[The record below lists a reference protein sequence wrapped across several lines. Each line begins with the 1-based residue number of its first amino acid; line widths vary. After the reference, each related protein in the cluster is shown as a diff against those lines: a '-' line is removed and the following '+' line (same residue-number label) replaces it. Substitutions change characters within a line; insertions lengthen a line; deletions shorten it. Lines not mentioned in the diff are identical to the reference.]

1 MEPNQPPTHEDP
13 KRYRVLGDPDLTDD
27 AEVYEV
33 LSPDPLNPDWPV
45 RYRLDLTGGGP
56 VVLSVDQPGPLIG
69 GSYTDMFID
78 LETLERL
85 GQIAAALRKH
95 AAGQ

>member
-1 MEPNQPPTHEDP
+1 MHDHEDLE
-13 KRYRVLGDPDLTDD
+13 RYRVLDDPELTDA

-33 LSPDPLNPDWPV
+33 LSPDPLNPSWPV

-56 VVLSVDQPGPLIG
+56 VVLSAEQPGPFIG
-69 GSYTDMFID
+69 APGREDMFID

-85 GQIAAALRKH
+85 GQIAAALRKRE
-95 AAGQ
+95 AGR